1 MGGSQNDDNASS
13 KKVSLRDLDRDGKV
27 LSLEHLKEETEDAVL
42 DVASTAMAK
51 LQAFEAQQEDD
62 AVFQGKKEGEEEEKE
77 KEGEESEYEI
87 VEEEGEE
94 E

>member
-1 MGGSQNDDNASS
+1 MSF
-13 KKVSLRDLDRDGKV
+13 RDLDGDGKV

-51 LQAFEAQQEDD
+51 LQAFEEQQEDD

-77 KEGEESEYEI
+77 GEESEYEI